1 MLQLLQKIQI
11 EVTTMTYAAMERD
24 ARAFQRSLA
33 KLGNE
38 VIVPMTRE
46 TAEYLASITKAK
58 ALGHEV

>member
-1 MLQLLQKIQI
+1 
-11 EVTTMTYAAMERD
+11 MTYAAMERD